1 MSSRQSEAIR
11 MADEGEI
18 ENAASVIALN
28 WLARHHA
35 ACRGRLL
42 DPVLTAG

>member
-1 MSSRQSEAIR
+1 MSCRPIEAIR

-28 WLARHHA
+28 WLARHHDEPA
-35 ACRGRLL
+35 RDGCLIR
-42 DPVLTAG
+42 T

>member
-1 MSSRQSEAIR
+1 MSSPPIEAIR
-11 MADEGEI
+11 KVDEGEI

-35 ACRGRLL
+35 SLRG
-42 DPVLTAG
+42 TAA